1 MTPRLPIILS
11 LITLAIVVGVAG
23 CGGLHRYD
31 GRLVAADSLMQT
43 DPDSALALVS
53 AVSPDSL
60 ATEGDRAY
68 RDLLMTQA
76 RYKAYQDILASDDSA
91 ITRAMAWYRA
101 HSGER
106 EKLTRAY
113 LYKGAMMQELGHVDS
128 AMYYYKTAE
137 ITADPKDYANLGQ
150 INTRIA
156 ALYNDYYADSQICYD
171 KNKQAL
177 QYYKLTGNKPLQLVC
192 MLNMA
197 GCSGIMHRDGAEQL
211 LNQATELAIELNDSS
226 NYYLCQELLC
236 RQFSYRGKSVAKA
249 KQIAMHCLNDYRDYI
264 DHDLL
269 LDLADI
275 YAYSGM
281 PDSARYYLNLVT
293 ANAIMTNPEQ
303 VLTRKYFILSRITR
317 LEGDTALSKHY
328 DMLAHQVS
336 DSILDNEKRYQIQQ
350 IENEYN
356 FEQTKNH
363 VQTIHDLR
371 WVIIAISLIA
381 ALLIISLI
389 TAYVRRMYRTK
400 AILKE
405 LEAAMAELERQRT
418 DAEGASKYVG
428 NRIAAINELYN
439 AIRVRKSDDGGRKKS
454 VIPLPG
460 LLKELDDKKEL
471 LQMEL
476 SDTFWPKLRMSVDGE
491 YNGIVSFVESRYPNL
506 SESDIRLFCLLC
518 ADISP
523 QIIKLCMN
531 YSSAKTSSS
540 YRNRLVQKKMGLDMT
555 FDEFVEQYM
564 QGHLNKQ

>member
-1 MTPRLPIILS
+1 MKHLPVVIL
-11 LITLAIVVGVAG
+11 LLAAVLVAGVAG

-31 GRLVAADSLMQT
+31 GRLVAADSLMQA

-53 AVSPDSL
+53 AVNANSL
-60 ATEGDRAY
+60 VTEGDRAY

-91 ITRAMAWYRA
+91 VTRAMNWYRA
-101 HSGER
+101 HDGER

-113 LYKGAMMQELGHVDS
+113 LYKGAVMQELGHVDS

-137 ITADPKDYANLGQ
+137 ITADPKDYVNLGQ
-150 INTRIA
+150 INTRIG
-156 ALYNDYYADSQICYD
+156 ALYRDYYANAQICYD
-171 KNKQAL
+171 KYSQAL
-177 QYYKLTGNKPLQLVC
+177 EYYKLTGDKALQLIC
-192 MLNMA
+192 MQNMA
-197 GCSGIMHRDGAEQL
+197 SCSCAMLDDDAEVL
-211 LNQATELAIELNDSS
+211 LNQATELAIELNDSLC
-226 NYYLCQELLC
+226 YYQCQELLC
-236 RQFSYRGKSVAKA
+236 RQLSFEGKSITRA
-249 KQIAMHCLNDYRDYI
+249 KQIATHCLNDYRDYL

-281 PDSARYYLNLVT
+281 PDSARYYLDLVT
-293 ANAIMTNPEQ
+293 ENANKINPEQ
-303 VLTRKYFILSRITR
+303 IKTRKYSILSRIAR
-317 LEGDTALSKHY
+317 LEGDMNQSNHY
-328 DMLAHQVS
+328 DKLSHQVT
-336 DSILDNEKRYQIQQ
+336 DSILNSNQRYQIQQ
-350 IENEYN
+350 IENN
-356 FEQTKNH
+356 FTNRQFDSNQSY
-363 VQTIHDLR
+363 VQRLR
-371 WVIIAISLIA
+371 WVIVVISLFAILLITSLIA
-381 ALLIISLI
+381 AYL
-389 TAYVRRMYRTK
+389 RRVYRTK

-471 LQMEL
+471 LQMKL
-476 SDTFWPKLRMSVDGE
+476 SDTFWSRLRMSVDGE
-491 YNGIVSFVESRYPNL
+491 YDGIVSFVESRYPNL

-531 YSSAKTSSS
+531 YTNAKTVST
-540 YRNRLVQKKMGLDMT
+540 YRSRIIQTKMGLDMT
-555 FDEFVEQYM
+555 FDEFVEKYLK
-564 QGHLNKQ
+564 GNLNEQ